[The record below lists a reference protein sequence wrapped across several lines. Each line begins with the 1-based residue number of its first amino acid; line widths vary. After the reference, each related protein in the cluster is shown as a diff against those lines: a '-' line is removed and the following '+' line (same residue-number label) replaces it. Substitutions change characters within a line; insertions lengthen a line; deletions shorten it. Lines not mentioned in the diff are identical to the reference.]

1 MLLCRLTELNAIRQ
15 VFNVCSSPVVQS
27 AWDQGQTLSVH
38 GLAYS
43 VGDGLL
49 KVTSSHNYCLHAPAC
64 CPVTI
69 RPSLTPCTPYN
80 CTQLGS
86 WHIFP
91 LSATAWLDITVTC
104 AAYDLSLFA
113 AATADTLGTTLL
125 PCLLKHPVFLS
136 SLCSC
141 LHSHDLLHV
150 HNIERHFHCSQA
162 FLSLYSHCELDVTP
176 KMWAFLNRNEL
187 LLSSVAGADAANHW
201 VQQSCKGCRGI

>member
-1 MLLCRLTELNAIRQ
+1 MPSARFSMSAPVQWCSLPGIRVKPYLCTVL
-15 VFNVCSSPVVQS
+15 P
-27 AWDQGQTLSVH
+27 TLWVM
-38 GLAYS
+38 
-43 VGDGLL
+43 V

-141 LHSHDLLHV
+141 LHSHDPT
-150 HNIERHFHCSQA
+150 I
-162 FLSLYSHCELDVTP
+162 
-176 KMWAFLNRNEL
+176 
-187 LLSSVAGADAANHW
+187 
-201 VQQSCKGCRGI
+201 